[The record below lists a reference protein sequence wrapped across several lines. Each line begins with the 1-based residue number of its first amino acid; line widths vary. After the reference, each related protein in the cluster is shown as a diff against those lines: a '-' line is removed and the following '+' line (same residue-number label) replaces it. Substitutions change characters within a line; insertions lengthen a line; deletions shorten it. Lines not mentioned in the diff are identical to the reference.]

1 MRFLILFS
9 IILATG
15 VSANDITYTVA
26 LPNSEFYPQY
36 SEDNNHNA
44 QGLLPTII
52 KKFSSD
58 EKISLRFTFLPIKRY
73 MEYLKKGEV
82 DFILPDNKDW
92 GLEHKK
98 DQPFT
103 YSDEIMSSRS
113 GVIVKAENKNIK
125 ISELTS
131 LGTISGYSI
140 HEFEQQKNENKLKVS
155 YNSNPINL
163 LKQVAIGRIQGA
175 YLHVDIALYLSE
187 QQNLKLVMASNL
199 PSSNYSYHLSTIK
212 HRDIIVKFNQWL
224 KKNQPWMKTQK
235 KAFLGEFTNTMLM
248 PFFAELY

>member
-1 MRFLILFS
+1 MPFLILFT
-9 IILATG
+9 IFFTAN
-15 VSANDITYTVA
+15 VSAKDSVYTVA

-36 SEDNNHNA
+36 SEDDDHNA

-58 EKISLRFTFLPIKRY
+58 EKIVMRFTFLPIKRY

-82 DFILPDNKDW
+82 DFILPDNKNW

-98 DQPFT
+98 GHSFI

-113 GVIVKAENKNIK
+113 GVIVKAENAKIK
-125 ISELTS
+125 IDDLTT

-140 HEFEQQKNENKLKVS
+140 HEFENQKKEQKLKVS

-187 QQNLKLVMASNL
+187 QQNLKLAVASNL
-199 PSSNYSYHLSTIK
+199 PSSNYTYHLSTIK
-212 HRDIIVKFNQWL
+212 HQNIILKFNKWL
-224 KKNQPWMKTQK
+224 NKNQPWLKAQK
-235 KAFLGEFTNTMLM
+235 KTFLGELSNTKLF
-248 PFFAELY
+248 PFLADIY